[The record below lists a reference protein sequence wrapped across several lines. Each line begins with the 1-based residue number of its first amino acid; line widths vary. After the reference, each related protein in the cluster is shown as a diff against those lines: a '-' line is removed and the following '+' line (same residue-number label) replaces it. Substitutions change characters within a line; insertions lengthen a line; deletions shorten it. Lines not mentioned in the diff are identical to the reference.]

1 MSHHEEPVCVTE
13 IMTRRPLAPNRDD
26 EIRARCERFRFWVM
40 IRHGFLQ
47 PEVFLGSV
55 PAAWIAYPGA

>member
-13 IMTRRPLAPNRDD
+13 IMTRRPRNRDD
-26 EIRARCERFRFWVM
+26 EIRARSHERFRFWVM